1 MAATDRNTLKGWF
14 IRGAKPLAS
23 QFAAWIDSF
32 WHKDDKIPADS
43 VEGLTNIL
51 TSKVDRDAVIN
62 MIAEAILNQA
72 YPEASLTQK
81 GIVKLTSTP
90 SLADEANAATPKLVH
105 YATSDAVARA
115 TEVVEDRINTLKGGV
130 PVEGDTL
137 KKLYDLIVLLQNL
150 VASNDVNLDTV
161 QEIVTF
167 IKNNKDVI
175 DTISTTK
182 VNIADIVDNLT
193 STDTNKPLSAKQGKV
208 LKEMISSSLTKF
220 GTVTG
225 DAAEV
230 SAVVSNCEITKLFI
244 KHRTGAANLKVGTAS
259 GASDIYAGD
268 VAADNVVNV
277 SIPAF
282 NGATIYVSAAG
293 VGTFDLTLK
302 TDNNIF

>member
-1 MAATDRNTLKGWF
+1 MIVDVIIGGKGTF
-14 IRGAKPLAS
+14 S
-23 QFAAWIDSF
+23 
-32 WHKDDKIPADS
+32 
-43 VEGLTNIL
+43 IL
-51 TSKVDRDAVIN
+51 
-62 MIAEAILNQA
+62 
-72 YPEASLTQK
+72 PEASLTQK
-81 GIVKLTSTP
+81 GIAR
-90 SLADEANAATPKLVH
+90 LANDIDGVNESDAATPKGVYNHVQLL
-105 YATSDAVARA
+105 SNS
-115 TEVVEDRINTLKGGV
+115 IQGGA
-130 PVEGDTL
+130 PVEGNTL
-137 KKLYDLIVLLQNL
+137 KKLYDLIVLLQTL

-175 DTISTTK
+175 DAISTNK

-193 STDTNKPLSAKQGKV
+193 STDTNKPLSANQGKVLNTAVTERVNIADIIDNLTSTDINKPLSAKQGKA